1 MLHSRLRARLG
12 VGLLLLA
19 SAPLPARVAA
29 EPSRAPLAEEA
40 DWERTSLP
48 GPVSRCSPQPAG
60 RSSPRSSTSAIGA
73 TTPGPPGGPVPLPP
87 APKPTGRSRFQLR
100 QVAVDP
106 TNRLVLYVEGAEG
119 LYQSPDD
126 ARTWRLILPTILP
139 VLRIAVSPADPRI
152 V

>member
-1 MLHSRLRARLG
+1 M
-12 VGLLLLA
+12 
-19 SAPLPARVAA
+19 AA

-48 GPVSRCSPQPAG
+48 GPVSRLFTPTSGAFFAQVEHERYRSDDAG
-60 RSSPRSSTSAIGA
+60 
-73 TTPGPPGGPVPLPP
+73 TTWRPVPLPP